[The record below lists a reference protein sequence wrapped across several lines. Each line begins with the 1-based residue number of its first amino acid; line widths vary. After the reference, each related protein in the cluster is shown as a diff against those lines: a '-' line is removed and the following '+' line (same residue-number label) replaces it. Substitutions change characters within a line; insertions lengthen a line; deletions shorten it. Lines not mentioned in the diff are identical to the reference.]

1 MVDSII
7 TISRE
12 YGSGGRE
19 VGEKLAER
27 LGIPFYDR
35 EIITMLAKESGLSE
49 DVVRN
54 WAEKDI
60 SGLLYGIN
68 AARGIIPIPD
78 RIFGARRTVLNEIA
92 DKGSCVI
99 VGTCSDYIL
108 KDRKNLK
115 SFFIYA
121 PRALR
126 EKRCTEVYGD
136 DLKAYP
142 NLIKRKDEERREYY
156 NHFTSYKFGDH
167 TNYDACFNTAMG
179 IDRVVDIMEFIVKS
193 DESGE

>member
-1 MVDSII
+1 MENIII

-19 VGEKLAER
+19 VGEKIAKR
-27 LGIPFYDR
+27 LGIDFYDK
-35 EIITMLAKESGLSE
+35 EIITMLSKESGLSE
-49 DVVRN
+49 EMVRT

-60 SGLLYGIN
+60 SGFIYGIN

-78 RIFGARRTVLNEIA
+78 RIFGARRTILNEIA

-108 KDRKNLK
+108 KDRENVR

-121 PRALR
+121 PKELR
-126 EKRCTEVYGD
+126 EKRCSEVYGD
-136 DLKAYP
+136 DLKTYP
-142 NLIKRKDEERREYY
+142 NLIKRKDDERRDYY
-156 NHFTSYKFGDH
+156 SHFTSYKFGDYSH
-167 TNYDACFNTAMG
+167 YDACFNTAIG
-179 IDRVVDIMEFIVKS
+179 IDRVVDLIEYMVKNP
-193 DESGE
+193 